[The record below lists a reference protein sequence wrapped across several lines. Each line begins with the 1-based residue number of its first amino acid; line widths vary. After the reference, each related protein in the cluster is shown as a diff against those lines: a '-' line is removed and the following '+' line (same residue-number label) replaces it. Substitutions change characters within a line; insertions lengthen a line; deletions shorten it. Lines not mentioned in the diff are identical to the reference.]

1 MSGRMPPPS
10 PPITG
15 QAPSGD
21 PGIEIE
27 AGDTGQAEP
36 DPAPRLPGGP
46 GGKPPRMLRGLLS
59 FSSMTMV
66 SRILGLVRDQA
77 ISTTFGAN
85 AVTDAF
91 WIAFR
96 IPNFLRRLFAEG
108 SFATAFVPVFTEVK
122 ETRPHRDL
130 RELMSRVSGTLG
142 GILLVLTALGMLFT
156 PQIAWLFSDGTATDP
171 GKYALLVD
179 LLRLTFPFLLFVS
192 LTALAGGALN
202 SFQKFAMPALTPV
215 ILNLCM
221 IAGALWL
228 APRLGGNPERQI
240 LALGWAVLAAGVLQL
255 LFQLPSLRG
264 IDLLTLPRW
273 GWNHPDVR
281 KVLKLMVP
289 TLFGSS
295 VAQIN
300 LMLDTV
306 IAARLADGS
315 QSWLSLA
322 DRFLELPLGV
332 FGVALGT
339 VILPALARHHVRTD
353 GAGFSAALDWGLRTT
368 LLIAVPAM
376 LGLLLLAEPLVATL
390 FQYREFTAFDTRM
403 TALSVYGLS
412 LGLPAF
418 ALLKVVLPAFYARQ
432 DTRTPVRAGIIALVA
447 NMVFNVAILA
457 VLYQWMVPQELK
469 AQGVMAALGQRPG
482 LHLALGIAS
491 ALSSYLNLGLLWLWL
506 GRTGVYRRSPGWGG
520 YLAKLVI
527 ACVAMALV
535 LGYAL
540 HALPAFT
547 GMPKWDRV
555 AWLLA
560 LVGGGGA
567 TYALALLALGFR
579 PRDLR
584 H

>member
-1 MSGRMPPPS
+1 
-10 PPITG
+10 
-15 QAPSGD
+15 
-21 PGIEIE
+21 
-27 AGDTGQAEP
+27 
-36 DPAPRLPGGP
+36 
-46 GGKPPRMLRGLLS
+46 MLRGLLS
-59 FSSMTMV
+59 FSSMTMI
-66 SRILGLVRDQA
+66 SRVLGLVRDQA
-77 ISTTFGAN
+77 ISITFGAN
-85 AVTDAF
+85 ATTDAF
-91 WIAFR
+91 WVAFR
-96 IPNFLRRLFAEG
+96 VPNFLRRLFAEG

-122 ETRPHRDL
+122 ETRPHADL
-130 RELMSRVSGTLG
+130 RELMARVSGTLG
-142 GILLVLTALGMLFT
+142 GVLLVLTALGLIFT
-156 PQIAWLFSDGTATDP
+156 PQIAWLFADADAADP
-171 GKYALLVD
+171 VKYGLLVD

-228 APRLGGNPERQI
+228 APRLEVPI

-255 LFQLPSLRG
+255 LFQLPSLKG

-281 KVLKLMVP
+281 KVLTLMVP

-306 IAARLADGS
+306 IAARLSDGS

-339 VILPALARHHVRTD
+339 VILPALARHHVKTD
-353 GAGFSAALDWGLRTT
+353 GEGFSNALDWGLRMT

-376 LGLLLLAEPLVATL
+376 LGLLLLAQPLIATL
-390 FQYREFTAFDTRM
+390 FQYREFTDFDTRM

-412 LGLPAF
+412 FGLPAF
-418 ALLKVVLPAFYARQ
+418 ALLKVVLPAFYSRQ
-432 DTRTPVRAGIIALVA
+432 DTKTPVRAGVAALVA
-447 NMVFNVAILA
+447 NMVFNFILLA
-457 VLYQWMVPQELK
+457 VLYQAMVPEALK
-469 AQGVMAALGQRPG
+469 AQGVMAALAAQPG

-491 ALSSYLNLGLLWLWL
+491 ALSSYLNLALLWYWL
-506 GRTGVYRRSPGWGG
+506 GKTGVYRRRPGWGG
-520 YLAKLVI
+520 YVLR
-527 ACVAMALV
+527 LV
-535 LGYAL
+535 LACM
-540 HALPAFT
+540 AMSA
-547 GMPKWDRV
+547 V
-555 AWLLA
+555 LLA
-560 LVGGGGA
+560 LLHWLPGFGGMDKWQRIGGLALLVGGGGL
-567 TYALALLALGFR
+567 TYLLAMLAMGFR

-584 H
+584 GQ